1 MNEDNMNN
9 TNETW
14 ETTTF
19 EGRKI
24 VMRSLVGSCSA
35 NLNTPESDEDYKYF
49 VAPTFDDLYTGK
61 MFATSSVTPT
71 LDYDVH
77 DIRQLANLLW
87 KANLNFIGAL
97 MTIDFIV
104 DDLLF
109 IRDNADALA
118 SMNMPYL
125 YNSTMG
131 MHFEKMSKLEKG
143 TGNTQILVDTFGYD
157 TKQACHAMRCLFVLH
172 RIASGMTVREA
183 LWFEDGNRRDMLLGI
198 KAGNMTLVEFEEYVA
213 LWRAI
218 HDEPVKVWFAE
229 QKANEYLKTQLDNSI
244 KEFIR
249 VNI

>member
-1 MNEDNMNN
+1 MNN
-9 TNETW
+9 TNEIW
-14 ETTTF
+14 ETDNF

-24 VMRSLVGSCSA
+24 VMRSLIGSFSA
-35 NLNTPESDEDYKYF
+35 NLNTPESDRDYKYF

-61 MFATSSVTPT
+61 MFSTSHVSNW

-97 MTIDFIV
+97 MDIDFIV
-104 DDLLF
+104 DDLFF
-109 IRDNADALA
+109 IHDSGDGLA

-131 MHFEKMSKLEKG
+131 MHFEKMSKLGKG

-172 RIASGMTVREA
+172 RIANGKTVREA
-183 LWFEDGNRRDMLLGI
+183 LWFENGQYRDTLIGI
-198 KAGNMTLVEFEEYVA
+198 KSGNLTLVEFEEYVA

-218 HDEPVKVWFAE
+218 HDKSVKEWFAE
-229 QKANEYLKTQLDNSI
+229 QKANEYLKNWLDEKI

-249 VNI
+249 ANI